1 MYFVVDA
8 CFLLLC
14 LFQFFSTQPRDWLR
28 RTFSEMTYFVS
39 GGTRNLNSV
48 NQSLCFRAVRSA
60 ISTAVQRAVVSVTAA
75 MLGLRRLFAA
85 TVSSVLEADTA
96 AGFTLCDV
104 DLGDARRG
112 DEKLVSFLVQ
122 YLLSVFFS
130 ASTFLV

>member
-1 MYFVVDA
+1 
-8 CFLLLC
+8 
-14 LFQFFSTQPRDWLR
+14 
-28 RTFSEMTYFVS
+28 
-39 GGTRNLNSV
+39 
-48 NQSLCFRAVRSA
+48 
-60 ISTAVQRAVVSVTAA
+60 